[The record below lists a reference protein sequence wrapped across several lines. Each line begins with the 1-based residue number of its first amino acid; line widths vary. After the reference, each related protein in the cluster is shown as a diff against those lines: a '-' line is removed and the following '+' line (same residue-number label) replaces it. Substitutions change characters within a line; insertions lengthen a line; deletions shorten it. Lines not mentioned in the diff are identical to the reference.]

1 MLNAHGLTR
10 VLVTHRLEE
19 SLLRRFD
26 GIIVMRRGEIVEQ
39 GSYDALMEKNGYFA
53 ALYTAAN

>member
-1 MLNAHGLTR
+1 M
-10 VLVTHRLEE
+10 LVTHRLEE

-39 GSYDALMEKNGYFA
+39 GSYDELMEKHGYFA
-53 ALYTAAN
+53 ALCTAAN